1 MNQTWTATEE
11 DRKKRLDV
19 FITEHAET
27 ISRSQVKKMIDAKHV
42 TVNGKVVA
50 VHHFLKPGDVVEVES
65 RESKVGSRREGS
77 KAGGRRQEAEDE
89 KMIQRNNATTQQRN
103 HVLQIIKETP
113 SWIVVYKPCG
123 VLMHPDHD
131 HTGDTLIDA
140 VIKHAPEIAKVGEE
154 PDRPGIVSRLDKD
167 VSGLVVIAK
176 TQKAFDELKRQF
188 AQREVKKIYTALVHG
203 EMEQDEGDIK
213 FRIARSSSKARMSA
227 IPEQSEAGQAAW
239 THYDTIKRFEG
250 ASILHIQIL
259 SGRTHQIR
267 AHFFASE
274 HPIVGDVLYKLKKV
288 KRNIQSPRL
297 LLQSTELIFT
307 DPDTKEPQL
316 FTIPLDDD
324 FQAVIET
331 L

>member
-1 MNQTWTATEE
+1 MNQQWTATEE
-11 DRKKRLDV
+11 DRKKRLDI

-27 ISRSQVKKMIDAKHV
+27 ISRSQVKKMIDAKNV
-42 TVNGKVVA
+42 TVNDKIVA
-50 VHHFLKPGDVVEVES
+50 VHHFLKPGDIVKVKNEERGARS
-65 RESKVGSRREGS
+65 EGVGSRRTA
-77 KAGGRRQEAEDE
+77 KTE
-89 KMIQRNNATTQQRN
+89 KSSFRPTDLQTYNRTD
-103 HVLQIIKETP
+103 LQIIKETP

-123 VLMHPDHD
+123 LLMHPDHD
-131 HTGDTLIDA
+131 HTGETLIDA
-140 VIKHAPEIAKVGEE
+140 VIAHAPEVAKVGEE

-176 TQKAFDELKRQF
+176 TQKAFEELKRQF

-203 EMEQDEGDIK
+203 EMEQDEGDLK

-227 IPEQSEAGQAAW
+227 IPENSDAGQAAW
-239 THYDTIKRFEG
+239 THYDTLKRLEG
-250 ASILHIQIL
+250 ASLLRIQIL

-297 LLQSTELIFT
+297 LLQSTELTFT
-307 DPDTKEPQL
+307 DPDSKEIQS
-316 FTIPLDDD
+316 FTVPLDDD
-324 FQAVIET
+324 FQAVIDS

>member
-1 MNQTWTATEE
+1 MNQQWTATEE
-11 DRKKRLDV
+11 DRKKRLDI

-27 ISRSQVKKMIDAKHV
+27 ISRSQVKKMIDAKDV

-50 VHHFLKPGDVVEVES
+50 VHHFLKPGDIVELGTRNSGLGTRRIAKTEKTSS
-65 RESKVGSRREGS
+65 RPTDVQTYRRT
-77 KAGGRRQEAEDE
+77 D
-89 KMIQRNNATTQQRN
+89 
-103 HVLQIIKETP
+103 LQIIKETP

-131 HTGDTLIDA
+131 HAGDTLIDA
-140 VIKHAPEIAKVGEE
+140 VVAHAPEVAKVGEE

-176 TQKAFDELKRQF
+176 TQKAFEELKRQF

-203 EMEQDEGDIK
+203 EMEQDEGDLK

-227 IPEQSEAGQAAW
+227 IPEHSNAGQAAW
-239 THYDTIKRFEG
+239 THYDTVKRFEG
-250 ASILHIQIL
+250 ASLLHIQIL

-274 HPIVGDVLYKLKKV
+274 HPIVGDVLYKLKSV

-297 LLQSTELIFT
+297 LLQSTELTFT
-307 DPDTKEPQL
+307 DPDTKEPL
-316 FTIPLDDD
+316 SFTVPLDAD
-324 FQAVIET
+324 FQAVIDT

>member
-11 DRKKRLDV
+11 DRKKRLDI

-27 ISRSQVKKMIDAKHV
+27 LSRSQVKKMIDAKNV

-50 VHHFLKPGDVVEVES
+50 VHHFLKPGDIVQVES
-65 RESKVGSRREGS
+65 RESEVGSRREKS
-77 KAGGRRQEAEDE
+77 KAGGKSQEAGGYIYTLHPTPYTL
-89 KMIQRNNATTQQRN
+89 K
-103 HVLQIIKETP
+103 IIKESP

-131 HTGDTLIDA
+131 HAGDTLIDA
-140 VIKHAPEIAKVGEE
+140 VIAHAPEIAKVGEE

-176 TQKAFDELKRQF
+176 TQKAFEELKRQF
-188 AQREVKKIYTALVHG
+188 AQREVKKIYTALVYG
-203 EMEQDEGDIK
+203 EMEQDEGDLK

-227 IPEQSEAGQAAW
+227 IPEHSEAGQAAW
-239 THYDTIKRFEG
+239 THYDTVKRFEG
-250 ASILHIQIL
+250 ASLLRIQIL

-288 KRNIQSPRL
+288 KRNIQSSRL
-297 LLQSTELIFT
+297 LLQSTELAFT
-307 DPDTKEPQL
+307 DPDTKEPQS

-324 FQAVIET
+324 FQAVMDS